1 MGLFDIFKKKFES
14 VSPAAAKL
22 LQEKGAILI
31 DVRESQE
38 FKNSHAPGAKLISLG
53 ALERRLKEIPIE
65 QEILVVC
72 QSGIRSSQAA
82 GILSKN
88 GYQVKNVTGGMAAWQ
103 RAGLKVVR

>member
-14 VSPAAAKL
+14 ISPDAAKL
-22 LQEKGAILI
+22 LQHNGAALI
-31 DVRESQE
+31 NVRES
-38 FKNSHAPGAKLISLG
+38 KDYKKSHAPGAKLILLG
-53 ALERRLKEIPIE
+53 ALEQRLKEIPIE

-72 QSGIRSSQAA
+72 QSGMRSSQAA

-88 GYQVKNVTGGMAAWQ
+88 GYQVKNVSGGMAAWQ

>member
-1 MGLFDIFKKKFES
+1 MGLFDIFIKKFES

-22 LQEKGAILI
+22 LQEKGAVLI

-38 FKNSHAPGAKLISLG
+38 YKNSHAPGAKLISLG
-53 ALERRLKEIPIE
+53 VLERKLKEIPIE
-65 QEILVVC
+65 REILVVC
-72 QSGIRSSQAA
+72 QSGMRSSQAA

-88 GYQVKNVTGGMAAWQ
+88 GYQVKNVSGGMAAWQ

>member
-14 VSPAAAKL
+14 ISPDAAKL
-22 LQEKGAILI
+22 LQENGAVLI

-38 FKNSHAPGAKLISLG
+38 YKNSHAPGAKLISLG
-53 ALERRLKEIPIE
+53 VLERRLKEIPIE
-65 QEILVVC
+65 REILVIC
-72 QSGIRSSQAA
+72 QSGMRSSQAA

-88 GYQVKNVTGGMAAWQ
+88 GYQVKNVSGGMAAWQ